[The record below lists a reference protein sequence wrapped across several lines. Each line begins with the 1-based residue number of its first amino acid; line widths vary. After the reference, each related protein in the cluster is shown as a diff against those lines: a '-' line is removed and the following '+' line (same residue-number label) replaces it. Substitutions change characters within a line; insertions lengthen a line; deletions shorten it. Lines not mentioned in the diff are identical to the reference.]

1 MDAETNRLK
10 TIFLF
15 LRQGISNRNLL
26 RTDFLKTLKNEPGI
40 RVEVFS
46 PIGSDP
52 EFRKELEAEN
62 VCAEEWPRTK
72 VGFWEKRLKNLKH
85 CVWLAR
91 PDSVTSRIKYRA
103 ARGWWRYRWAHLL
116 GKVFFSL
123 GVNESR
129 INGFELKLFKP
140 HPSIA
145 SLYDQYRP
153 DLVLFTRVFGT
164 NVHVIKEAKRRGIRV
179 VCLVES
185 WDNLTS
191 KGPMSVIPDRLVA
204 WNAINK
210 GEACS
215 LHQFREE
222 DVLIGGVPQ
231 FDLYED
237 TALFG
242 SREDF
247 LRRLNIDPKV
257 KLVTYATCTEGNATE
272 EIETIEYIYEAVRRG
287 RVKGPCHLLLRL
299 HPISSPTL
307 VKQYFSRFEGKPGIT
322 VQRPGRP
329 SRLHDGWDPTWSDM
343 VELAQTLHHSDV
355 LTNIASTIT
364 LDAAYLDTPI
374 VCVAF
379 DGNSRKKGYFESC
392 RRIYDYSCWQN
403 VLKTGG
409 VRVASDLEETIQ
421 WVNAYLDNPDLDS
434 EGRERIKQEQAHF
447 FDGKS
452 AERMARIV
460 LSELGIPPAKA
471 PGQAWASAQPI
482 GSHRAAMERGSDG
495 S

>member
-1 MDAETNRLK
+1 MQSQKKMT
-10 TIFLF
+10 
-15 LRQGISNRNLL
+15 
-26 RTDFLKTLKNEPGI
+26 
-40 RVEVFS
+40 
-46 PIGSDP
+46 
-52 EFRKELEAEN
+52 
-62 VCAEEWPRTK
+62 
-72 VGFWEKRLKNLKH
+72 
-85 CVWLAR
+85 
-91 PDSVTSRIKYRA
+91 
-103 ARGWWRYRWAHLL
+103 
-116 GKVFFSL
+116 
-123 GVNESR
+123 
-129 INGFELKLFKP
+129 
-140 HPSIA
+140 
-145 SLYDQYRP
+145 
-153 DLVLFTRVFGT
+153 
-164 NVHVIKEAKRRGIRV
+164 
-179 VCLVES
+179 
-185 WDNLTS
+185 
-191 KGPMSVIPDRLVA
+191 
-204 WNAINK
+204 
-210 GEACS
+210 
-215 LHQFREE
+215 
-222 DVLIGGVPQ
+222 
-231 FDLYED
+231 
-237 TALFG
+237 
-242 SREDF
+242 
-247 LRRLNIDPKV
+247 
-257 KLVTYATCTEGNATE
+257 
-272 EIETIEYIYEAVRRG
+272 
-287 RVKGPCHLLLRL
+287 
-299 HPISSPTL
+299 
-307 VKQYFSRFEGKPGIT
+307 GKPGIT

-434 EGRERIKQEQAHF
+434 KGRERIKQEQAHF

>member
-40 RVEVFS
+40 RVVVFS

-210 GEACS
+210 QEACS

-237 TALFG
+237 AHLFG

-247 LRRLNIDPKV
+247 LRRLNVDPKV
-257 KLVTYATCTEGNATE
+257 KLITYATCTEGNATE
-272 EIETIEYIYEAVRRG
+272 EIETIECLYEAVQQGKIKR
-287 RVKGPCHLLLRL
+287 PCHLLLRL
-299 HPISSPTL
+299 HPISSPML
-307 VKQYFSRFEGKPGIT
+307 VNQYFSRFEGNPGIT
-322 VQRPGRP
+322 VQRSGRP

-343 VELAQTLHHSDV
+343 VELAQTLYHSDV
-355 LTNIASTIT
+355 LINIASTIT

-379 DGNSRKKGYFESC
+379 DGNNRKKGYFESC

-403 VLKTGG
+403 VLKTRGA
-409 VRVASDLEETIQ
+409 RVASDLEETIQ

-460 LSELGIPPAKA
+460 LSELGIPQGKA
-471 PGQAWASAQPI
+471 LGQAWASAQPI